1 MQNPLFF
8 HCFRSY
14 KEHLMKKQIPRMVN
28 QSLKGVAPFAIGR
41 LAELLL
47 AHMGRLDT
55 HSRFIRGIPTHEIL
69 PKDIAFMLL
78 VIKL

>member
-1 MQNPLFF
+1 
-8 HCFRSY
+8 
-14 KEHLMKKQIPRMVN
+14 MKKQIPRMVN
-28 QSLKGVAPFAIGR
+28 QSLKGVAPFATGR
-41 LAELLL
+41 MAELFL